1 MHYGIQQLSNLCYR
15 SQGINIIFMT
25 PNLLQPY
32 LLTTFE
38 QYSRGLAVQW
48 PCYLQGPG
56 FKPHLSPVEF
66 FSCNKVSPVNN

>member
-15 SQGINIIFMT
+15 SQGINIIFVT

-38 QYSRGLAVQW
+38 QYSRGLGGAIAM
-48 PCYLQGPG
+48 
-56 FKPHLSPVEF
+56 LSTRTWIQASPFTSGVF
-66 FSCNKVSPVNN
+66 FL